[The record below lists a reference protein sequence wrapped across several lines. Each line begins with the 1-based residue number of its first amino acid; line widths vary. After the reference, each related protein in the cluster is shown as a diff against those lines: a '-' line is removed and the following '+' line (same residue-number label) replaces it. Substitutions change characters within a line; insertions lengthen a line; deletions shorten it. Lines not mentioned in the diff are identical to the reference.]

1 MAFLIP
7 SKQCCWSESSPPMI
21 GGLEQLIHQFNVD
34 VGTVHIKTLTWNEPE
49 NGVLNE
55 GDSELGNEHVQVL
68 YVKFRLSEVLLDT
81 TFYHNT
87 LKSLLAFGA
96 PRENLPIAGSFR
108 SSLRPQDS

>member
-1 MAFLIP
+1 
-7 SKQCCWSESSPPMI
+7 MI